1 VARIKLLIDT
11 DIFIDYLKGMPL
23 AKAVF
28 RSRDIDIYCS
38 ILTKKELLSKTGL
51 KDSERKKIIS
61 ILRDLKTISID
72 PDISLKYSDLLANYH
87 DNRLQPPDAI
97 IAATA
102 WSKNLPDS
110 SALLTPRVVDP
121 VIGVESKF
129 TPLNRA
135 PSACPVAP
143 ADGTWGCSTGV
154 KCLPREMPL
163 YLYFTGAC
171 PVKFF
176 EKDST
181 SGFNWGLFI
190 YISLGPI

>member
-11 DIFIDYLKGMPL
+11 DIFIDYLKGMPP

-38 ILTKKELLSKTGL
+38 ILTKKELLSKPGL

-102 WSKNLPDS
+102 WSKKLP
-110 SALLTPRVVDP
+110 LLTR
-121 VIGVESKF
+121 
-129 TPLNRA
+129 NRRHFSYIEEIKLS
-135 PSACPVAP
+135 P
-143 ADGTWGCSTGV
+143 
-154 KCLPREMPL
+154 
-163 YLYFTGAC
+163 
-171 PVKFF
+171 
-176 EKDST
+176 
-181 SGFNWGLFI
+181 I
-190 YISLGPI
+190 YD

>member
-102 WSKNLPDS
+102 WSKKLP
-110 SALLTPRVVDP
+110 LLTR
-121 VIGVESKF
+121 
-129 TPLNRA
+129 NRRHFSYIEEIKLS
-135 PSACPVAP
+135 P
-143 ADGTWGCSTGV
+143 
-154 KCLPREMPL
+154 
-163 YLYFTGAC
+163 
-171 PVKFF
+171 
-176 EKDST
+176 
-181 SGFNWGLFI
+181 I
-190 YISLGPI
+190 YD